1 MTDGTKSVVQMMKSM
16 AGVDIMN
23 GTSYKSTY
31 QILDELHSKW
41 SDLTDAEQA
50 AISEAVGGKRGGNV
64 LASLMNNW
72 ADAQKALQS
81 SLNSQGSAEREEQHY
96 EQSVQYRIDQLKAS
110 GQELAQNFLNADF
123 LKGAIQS
130 ANTLLQILNS
140 IVKTLGSA
148 QSMVAGFALAD
159 FFKGAITNGG
169 IFASIFKKLAA
180 NKDKGAVSE
189 DDMFKNIKTAF
200 GKNVNK
206 PQEPKAIAQEAMEAA
221 AVNATTAAYHEKAA
235 AIQEVNAARQQ
246 GNISDVADDTELLQT
261 KAQTEAIK
269 EKAQA
274 EQAETIVQNQNTAG
288 DMARDISNGAQILD
302 DVADGA
308 KALDTVS
315 DDAKDAAKNVQLI
328 GDGAITA
335 SKGIEQI
342 SEKGKDASKT
352 IEKVKDGAQEA
363 GIVAGTTATKLQ
375 SGGVAL
381 SSAGV
386 VLGVIGAVVA
396 ALMVATTIWDKTHK
410 SYEQVQ
416 SDMEESMSNYKKAA
430 QDVQSYK
437 QQISEVKQEMSEL
450 EEAQANHTITTEQ
463 KARLDALKQQN
474 QELQIQLQTSKQL
487 QEVQGMQAARDSSTL
502 SNTKKASKVKQQE
515 EYGKG
520 FFSKLQYDLY
530 TKTGSFGQMLAASN
544 KWFANLI
551 GWNDRVDYLNS
562 LTTTDAEQAELE
574 AKKYSEV
581 QNALTKAREDYNNAL
596 KDTSGSQSA
605 KKSQKEAKQALDDA
619 VQDYTDFRGNIADT
633 QIALEN
639 QLQGLKAGNISGIY
653 SDQIDKIQKELRG
666 IKEIGMTDAQRQL
679 SRITSIFDGSDGA
692 EAIRKYVQ
700 AAVDGGKKASDA
712 IRELGINLQSLD
724 IDPSAFDNYFSS
736 IADGANNAAE
746 AVAKFD
752 GTFSSVS
759 QAFQSENQGE
769 NYDKIKDYL
778 KQAQDLYDKGL
789 VGTDDFQSAVEFLS
803 PDVTGKKTQDYFLDA
818 QAYMADWNAL
828 RSKRERYF
836 GDEDM
841 TNMQNVMADLASAG
855 YMQDMGD
862 GAYKMSD
869 GFKNSAQAAKALGIS
884 VNAAET
890 ALHKMQEYGAQFGDQ
905 FVWNGEQVDSFK
917 SSLDKVTDNYKTLM
931 QSNPDSKLTQSL
943 GKRIDQWNQDY
954 EKYQQDS
961 SLLTK
966 DQVVHIKYVAD
977 LTDAEVS
984 LQPLQEQ
991 AKYSG
996 YTDSN
1001 ANAAALAQYS
1011 QIFSIAEQDYKNN
1024 PQQAGYSLQGGYSR
1038 AMGLW
1043 NQISND
1049 LPKLS
1054 GKALS
1059 NAQKTMVSMGQM
1071 MNNYLLNGSNGED
1084 FFHYLGN
1091 EGSSVLK
1098 QGLSLMDKNSE
1109 AYKMFGSILDS
1120 DTEKKK
1126 QNTKATKE
1134 NNESSK
1140 ETTQNKEGT
1149 KKAQDFLQ
1157 NEREYKN
1164 NKPAVTEDPIKK
1176 TSTSNKAPLA
1186 TPLGNENR
1194 YTVKEGLD
1202 TTLAELQA
1210 NRFKNEVEK
1219 DPIKKDV
1226 KADTSGA
1233 KKTVSDFANSVKNKP
1248 IEQKVKAKTITS
1260 PTTMSPTNKSGTSG
1274 LIVPQA
1280 SSITLQPKTTTKVQT
1295 VAQSTPKTTKTI
1307 TGTIN
1312 YKLGKVAKPNGK
1324 SATGTINYKLGKV
1337 AKPSGRKA
1345 VGTINYH
1352 LGKVAKPV
1360 GRTATGTINYR
1371 LGRVAVPKG
1380 RVATGTI
1387 NYRLG
1392 RVAVPQGKVATGTI
1406 NYRLGHVASPGKG
1419 SANGTAHSNG
1429 STQPNGAALAHGNWG
1444 LKKNQSSLINEL
1456 GPEIIVRN
1464 GQWFTVNNGYP
1475 AFASLKSGDIVFNHV
1490 QSEALLKNGYV
1501 TGSHARMALA
1511 SGTVGGKAYAAG
1523 SRGALKLPLPGAS
1536 SSASHAASNAAASSA
1551 KAAASS
1557 AKAAASSKDA
1567 SDKSKETLDWIE
1579 VLIKRTERQID
1590 ILNRVSENASE
1601 TYGSRNNAIS
1611 GQLNWLNTEISYQQQ
1626 GAARYIQQANSVGL
1640 SQDWAAK
1647 VRNGKID
1654 IEDITDEDLKQKIS
1668 DYQNWYQKALDCQDA
1683 VYQLQQKE
1691 QDLYK
1696 TRFDNVQGQF
1706 DNAISLLTHESDLIS
1721 KWIDVTQEQ
1730 GHIVGQT
1737 YYTNLIK
1744 LESVH
1749 IQDLSAEYNSLND
1762 SLRDAVNNGR
1772 IAEGTEQWYN
1782 MKKAINDVES
1792 AIMDATK
1799 SLATYKQ
1806 NLKQIEWDKDDY
1818 IQDRIDDLNT
1828 EFKFL
1833 YDIMDSNKFFDKR
1846 GQVTDTGTA
1855 AFGLDAM
1862 QYDTYMRKAELYRDQ
1877 LQAIDKDLATDPNNT
1892 TYLKRRQEIVKSYQ
1906 EAVKSAKEEK
1916 DTIKDLVKTGYD
1928 KQLSSLQ
1935 KIISK
1940 YEQLLD
1946 DEKSARQYAD
1956 QVAEKQKTI
1965 NDLQKQIMA
1974 MSGDT
1979 SEEGRATR
1987 QKTNESLEKAKKDLQ
2002 DTQDDYRISE
2012 IKNTL
2017 SNLTTVFQ
2025 QDIDNRLDGIDE
2037 LIAEVISGVNE
2048 NGANIS
2054 TTIQNA
2060 ADEYGVALSNT
2071 TQSIL
2076 SQVTNSSGDIQG
2088 HSDKLVT
2095 DFRDGE
2101 FKNTSASILNGI
2113 AGIKSIVDGMY
2124 ANAQKQAETKVQ
2136 AVYSHKL
2143 AEAYKAAEDARN
2155 AAAQAQAKQQQA
2167 AAKQAASS
2175 GKSDKDNYG
2184 VALAIINGNYGW
2196 GNAPGRYQRL
2206 QSKGYDAAKVQDIVN
2221 KLWRE
2226 GLVHSSA
2233 WQGRYY
2239 GLTLGDLARYRYAS
2253 GAERI
2258 PNRQVA
2264 WTNEGAPEAI
2274 IRKSDGAVLTRLNT
2288 GDTVFNGMA
2297 TKRLWDFGNNPEEF
2311 LKNMNLIGNNP
2322 VQNIQSV
2329 NANYEINFNLP
2340 NVTNSRDFMYEIKN
2354 NPQFAKMLQE
2364 VTLGK
2369 VVGHNSLKKNSIN
2382 F

>member
-1 MTDGTKSVVQMMKSM
+1 MS
-16 AGVDIMN
+16 
-23 GTSYKSTY
+23 
-31 QILDELHSKW
+31 
-41 SDLTDAEQA
+41 
-50 AISEAVGGKRGGNV
+50 
-64 LASLMNNW
+64 SLMNNW
-72 ADAQKALQS
+72 SDAQKALQTAQ
-81 SLNSQGSAEREEQHY
+81 NSQGSAEREEKHY
-96 EQSVQYRIDQLKAS
+96 EQSVQYRIDQLKATR
-110 GQELAQNFLNADF
+110 QDLAHNFLSADF
-123 LKGAIQS
+123 LKGVLQS
-130 ANTLLQILNS
+130 ANTLLQVLNN

-148 QSMVAGFALAD
+148 KSMLAGLAVGD
-159 FFKGAITNGG
+159 FLKGAITNRG
-169 IFASIFKKLAA
+169 IFASLFKKLAE
-180 NKDKGAVSE
+180 NKNKYGVSE

-200 GKNVNK
+200 GKKENTV
-206 PQEPKAIAQEAMEAA
+206 QDTKAVAQEAAETA

-235 AIQEVNAARQQ
+235 AIQEVNATRDR
-246 GNISDVADDTELLQT
+246 GNISDVADDAELLQT

-274 EQAETIVQNQNTAG
+274 EQAETIIQNQNTAG
-288 DMARDISNGAQILD
+288 DMARDIFNGAEILD
-302 DVADGA
+302 DVTDGA

-315 DDAKDAAKNVQLI
+315 DGAKDAAKNVQLI
-328 GDGAITA
+328 GDGAVTA

-363 GIVAGTTATKLQ
+363 GVVAGTTATKLS
-375 SGGVAL
+375 SGGAAL
-381 SSAGV
+381 SSAGA

-396 ALMVATTIWDKTHK
+396 ALMVATTVWDKTHK

-430 QDVQSYK
+430 QDVESYK
-437 QQISEVKQEMSEL
+437 DQISEVKQEMSDL
-450 EEAQANHTITTEQ
+450 EEAQKNNTITTEQ
-463 KARLDALKQQN
+463 KARLDTLKQQN
-474 QELQIQLQTSKQL
+474 QQLQIQLQTAKEL

-502 SNTKKASKVKQQE
+502 ANTKKASKVKQQE
-515 EYGKG
+515 EYNKG
-520 FFSKLQYDLY
+520 FLNKLSYDFY
-530 TKTGSFGQMLAASN
+530 TKTGALGQMFLAGN
-544 KWFANLI
+544 KLGAEFL
-551 GWNDRVDYLNS
+551 GDQDRLDYLNS

-574 AKKYSEV
+574 AKKYSDV

-596 KDTSGSQSA
+596 KDTSGSQAA
-605 KKSQKEAKQALDDA
+605 KKAQKEAKQALDDA

-633 QIALEN
+633 QIALED
-639 QLQGLKAGNISGIY
+639 QLQGLKAGNISGVY

-666 IKEIGMTDAQRQL
+666 IKEIGMTDAQKQL

-700 AAVDGGKKASDA
+700 SAVDGGKKASDA

-736 IADGANNAAE
+736 IADGANNAAD
-746 AVAKFD
+746 AVSKFD

-836 GDEDM
+836 GDDDM

-943 GKRIDQWNQDY
+943 GKRIDQWNADY
-954 EKYQQDS
+954 EKYEEDS

-977 LTDAEVS
+977 LTDAEVA

-1011 QIFSIAEQDYKNN
+1011 QIFSIAEQDYKSN
-1024 PQQAGYSLQGGYSR
+1024 PQEAGYSLQGGYSR

-1043 NQISND
+1043 NQMSSD

-1059 NAQKTMVSMGQM
+1059 NAQKTMASMGQM
-1071 MNNYLLNGSNGED
+1071 MNNYLMNGSNGED

-1109 AYKMFGSILDS
+1109 AYRMFGSILDA

-1140 ETTQNKEGT
+1140 ETAQNKEGT
-1149 KKAQDFLQ
+1149 KKAQDYLQ
-1157 NEREYKN
+1157 NERESKN

-1260 PTTMSPTNKSGTSG
+1260 PTMMSPTNKSGTSG

-1280 SSITLQPKTTTKVQT
+1280 NSITLQPKTTTKVQT
-1295 VAQSTPKTTKTI
+1295 VAQSAPKTTKTI

-1337 AKPSGRKA
+1337 AKPTGRKA

-1360 GRTATGTINYR
+1360 GRKAVGTINYH

-1392 RVAVPQGKVATGTI
+1392 HVAVPQGKVATGTI
-1406 NYRLGHVASPGKG
+1406 NYRLGHVATPGKG
-1419 SANGTAHSNG
+1419 AANGTAHANG
-1429 STQPNGAALAHGNWG
+1429 STQPNGSAFAHGNWG

-1536 SSASHAASNAAASSA
+1536 SSASKAASNAAASSA
-1551 KAAASS
+1551 RAAASS
-1557 AKAAASSKDA
+1557 AKAADSSKDA

-1579 VLIKRTERQID
+1579 VLIKRTEREID
-1590 ILNRVSENASE
+1590 ILNRVSENASQ

-1626 GAARYIQQANSVGL
+1626 GAARYMQQANSVGL
-1640 SQDWAAK
+1640 SQDWASK

-1654 IEDITDEDLKQKIS
+1654 IEDITDENLKQKIS

-1833 YDIMDSNKFFDKR
+1833 YDIMDSNKFFDKQ

-1877 LQAIDKDLATDPNNT
+1877 LKAIDKDLAKDPNNT

-1906 EAVKSAKEEK
+1906 DAVKSAKEEK

-2258 PNRQVA
+2258 SNRQVA